1 MPMITAKDGTQLFAR
16 AWGEGP
22 PIVFAHGW
30 ACNSE
35 IWQPELALLAERGF
49 TAIAYDRR
57 GHGRS
62 DDPGR
67 GYDYDTM
74 ADDLAAVL
82 AHFGATEATLVGH
95 SMGNGEIVRYLTR
108 HGTGRVA
115 RVVMVAP
122 SLPYPMTTDDNPEGG
137 TTPEMLEA
145 MRGTIIGDMADWLG
159 QVAPPAFGP
168 DVGPERIAQTVR
180 MMLQCNLK
188 AAIETN
194 RANVTTDFRRELAAL
209 ATPILVLQGDADFQA
224 PLETTG
230 RRVAAIAPDA
240 RLKVY
245 PGGLHT
251 IVASHAGE
259 IAADIMAFVAE
270 TTRGKATASDVIP

>member
-1 MPMITAKDGTQLFAR
+1 MPMVTAKDGTQLFAR
-16 AWGEGP
+16 SWGDGP
-22 PIVFAHGW
+22 PVVFAHGW
-30 ACNSE
+30 AMNSDV
-35 IWQPELALLAERGF
+35 WQPQMALVAAHGF
-49 TAIAYDRR
+49 RAIAYDRR

-67 GYDYDTM
+67 GYDYDTL

-82 AHFGATEATLVGH
+82 EHFGAAEATLVGH
-95 SMGNGEIVRYLTR
+95 SMGNGEIVRCLTR
-108 HGTGRVA
+108 HGPGRAA

-122 SLPYPMTTDDNPEGG
+122 SLPYPLVGPHNPEG
-137 TTPEMLEA
+137 TTTEEA
-145 MRGTIIGDMADWLG
+145 VTATRAAILTGFADWLG

-168 DVGPERIAQTVR
+168 DAGPERIGQTVR

-194 RANVTTDFRRELAAL
+194 VANVETDFRDELRRLAL
-209 ATPILVLQGDADFQA
+209 PTLILQGDADNLA
-224 PLETTG
+224 PLASTG
-230 RRVAAIAPDA
+230 GRVATLVGGA

-251 IVASHAGE
+251 IITSHAAQ
-259 IAADIMAFVAE
+259 IADDIVAFVAE
-270 TTRGKATASDVIP
+270 AAGAQAAA

>member
-1 MPMITAKDGTQLFAR
+1 MPMVTANDGTQLFAR

-22 PIVFAHGW
+22 PVVFSHGW
-30 ACNSE
+30 ASSSE

-49 TAIAYDRR
+49 QAIAYDRR

-67 GYDYDTM
+67 GYDYDTT

-82 AHFGATEATLVGH
+82 AHFGAREATLVGH
-95 SMGNGEIVRYLTR
+95 SMGNGEIVRYLGR
-108 HGTGRVA
+108 HGAGRVA

-122 SLPYPMTTDDNPEGG
+122 SLPYPLKTDDNPEGG
-137 TTPEMLEA
+137 TTREMLDA
-145 MRGTIIGDMADWLG
+145 MRGIILGGMADWLG

-168 DVGPERIAQTVR
+168 DVGPERIAQTIR

-194 RANVTTDFRRELAAL
+194 VANVTTDFRGELAAL
-209 ATPILVLQGDADFQA
+209 ATPVLVLQGDADVQA
-224 PLETTG
+224 PLESTG
-230 RRVAAIAPDA
+230 RRVAAIAPRA

-251 IVASHAGE
+251 IVVSHAGE
-259 IAADIMAFVAE
+259 IVSDVMAFAAE
-270 TTRGKATASDVIP
+270 TTREKAA